1 MWIAFGLIALVLT
14 VGNVLTVKKDGRWVG
29 FLPLV
34 AVSFTLLMLLLLYGI
49 AAEWVVQEDWTALAD
64 VLPSMRWLLT
74 GLVAVSLV
82 VNIGSHLIRCLYR
95 Q

>member
-14 VGNVLTVKKDGRWVG
+14 VGNVLTVKKDGRWMG

-34 AVSFTLLMLLLLYGI
+34 AVSFTLLMLLLLYGT

-64 VLPSMRWLLT
+64 VLPSMCWLLT
-74 GLVAVSLV
+74 GLVAASLV